1 MRRRRFADGYLD
13 EVERLSK
20 EIARIEPWLE
30 RASHPPMTFMLI
42 PSILASA
49 DRVLRRLAAYRGPRA
64 DEARA
69 LHARLWL
76 LRQRFDP
83 RPAAND
89 RAATN

>member
-1 MRRRRFADGYLD
+1 MRRKIFADGYLD
-13 EVERLSK
+13 EVERLSR

-30 RASHPPMTFMLI
+30 RASYPQMTFMLV
-42 PSILASA
+42 PSILAAA
-49 DRVLRRLAAYRGPRA
+49 DRVLDRLAAYRGPRE

-69 LHARLWL
+69 LHTRLWL

-83 RPAAND
+83 RPASND